1 MGDYRRLRV
10 WQGAYALTLR
20 VYKTTA
26 TFPSTERY
34 ALADQLRR
42 ASTSIAANIAEG
54 SGRES
59 NAEFARFLRIARG
72 SLHELTCQLMLA
84 ADLGY
89 VDHALRDTIIADA
102 DAVGSA
108 LVGLIRARAGP
119 AARK

>member
-20 VYKTTA
+20 IYKTTSA
-26 TFPSTERY
+26 FPSTERF

-42 ASTSIAANIAEG
+42 ASTSIASNIAEG

-59 NAEFARFLRIARG
+59 SAEFARFLRIARG
-72 SLHELTCQLMLA
+72 SLHELTCQVMLA

-89 VDHALRDTIIADA
+89 IEPASRDALIADA

-108 LVGLIRARAGP
+108 LVGLIRARTS
-119 AARK
+119 RH